1 MRLRNVYTALLS
13 VAGFIMPASAQMP
26 ARTDS
31 MMLNANPWLHIYSNS
46 EKTFR
51 QYPMSDVLELRF
63 NGEAGKM
70 TVNHSE
76 KGDESV
82 GMSDV
87 KKWAI
92 GPNVPRIDI
101 DTYEYCYEIT
111 SKTDYRY
118 GRLTLDGRGIFPD
131 ATIDSMRIRG
141 RGNSTWSMPKKP
153 YRLKFKT
160 KTKLCGL
167 KKGKNYVLLA
177 NYMDKSLMRNFVADK
192 FAQLIDMEYANHVI
206 PVDVY
211 LNGLYKGSYMLTEKV
226 GISNNSIDIP
236 ALDEPNSV
244 LFEMDSYSADADEY
258 PFTSSYYSLPVRI
271 KDPDAP
277 EDYAECMQWVQ
288 AWKNDFEVMEKAVY
302 NGTNVWDQID
312 LDSFVKY
319 VMVFNFCTNQELKHP
334 KSCFLW
340 KIRGQKYHFGPVW
353 DFDWAFGYD
362 DQWTG
367 VNYQIPLF
375 SSSSD
380 LGARFFL
387 KLIKTDEFLT
397 RYAEIWNDF
406 YQNHLQEFYDAF
418 DAYADI
424 LECTAANDATIL
436 EASSYHSYVPTP
448 EALRAWIEGHVEYIN
463 NPDNNYGLYSDS
475 QGGWGGW
482 GGWD

>member
-63 NGEAGKM
+63 DGEAGKM

-82 GMSDV
+82 GMSDI

-160 KTKLCGL
+160 KTKLSGM
-167 KKGKNYVLLA
+167 KKGKNYVLL
-177 NYMDKSLMRNFVADK
+177 
-192 FAQLIDMEYANHVI
+192 
-206 PVDVY
+206 
-211 LNGLYKGSYMLTEKV
+211 
-226 GISNNSIDIP
+226 
-236 ALDEPNSV
+236 
-244 LFEMDSYSADADEY
+244 
-258 PFTSSYYSLPVRI
+258 
-271 KDPDAP
+271 
-277 EDYAECMQWVQ
+277 
-288 AWKNDFEVMEKAVY
+288 
-302 NGTNVWDQID
+302 
-312 LDSFVKY
+312 
-319 VMVFNFCTNQELKHP
+319 
-334 KSCFLW
+334 
-340 KIRGQKYHFGPVW
+340 
-353 DFDWAFGYD
+353 
-362 DQWTG
+362 
-367 VNYQIPLF
+367 
-375 SSSSD
+375 
-380 LGARFFL
+380 
-387 KLIKTDEFLT
+387 
-397 RYAEIWNDF
+397 
-406 YQNHLQEFYDAF
+406 
-418 DAYADI
+418 
-424 LECTAANDATIL
+424 
-436 EASSYHSYVPTP
+436 
-448 EALRAWIEGHVEYIN
+448 
-463 NPDNNYGLYSDS
+463 
-475 QGGWGGW
+475 
-482 GGWD
+482 